1 MKLLG
6 REFKFSVW
14 IRREKRRADRVSLHD
29 TLYLDYRRSLDPT
42 HGSGEGK
49 NISTAGI
56 LFAATSIIP
65 VGSFLELTLHLYPAF
80 ATSAPLLLQGRVVRC
95 FQTSAQQ
102 HYRIACAFD
111 SLEPHVAER
120 LRSFIHWLKEL
131 NRESFYR

>member
-1 MKLLG
+1 MKILV
-6 REFKFSVW
+6 REFKFT
-14 IRREKRRADRVSLHD
+14 IRIGRERRRADRVSLHD
-29 TLYLDYRRSLDPT
+29 PLYLDYRRPLDPT
-42 HGSGEGK
+42 HGTGEVK

-80 ATSAPLLLQGRVVRC
+80 ATAAPLLLQGWVVRC
-95 FQTSAQQ
+95 FQTSTKQ

-111 SLEPHVAER
+111 PLEPHVAER
-120 LRSFIHWLKEL
+120 LRSFIYWLKEL